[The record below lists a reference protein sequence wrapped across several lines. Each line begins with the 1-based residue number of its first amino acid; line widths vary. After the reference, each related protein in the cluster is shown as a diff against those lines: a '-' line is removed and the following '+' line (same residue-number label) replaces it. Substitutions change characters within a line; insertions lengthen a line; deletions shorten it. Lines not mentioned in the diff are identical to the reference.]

1 MRGDVLAASK
11 EKINRY
17 PFWCSRF
24 WHGMRFGDWLRLL
37 VRNRFQL
44 NLLRLPM
51 VIAITL
57 WTPFNSILRM
67 VQQCLYGHR
76 MARVKIMPPIFIIG
90 HWRSGTTFLHELLV
104 RDVRFTYPSTLD
116 CFLPHHSLLSG
127 WFFTTFGN
135 FMLPKQRPQDNVPT
149 GWFRPQEDEFAL
161 LNLGLPSPYLRM
173 AFPNRPAV
181 DMEYLDSERIS
192 PADRKKWLDGLEE
205 FIRVVSCRAPGK
217 PVVLK
222 SPPHLGRVEAL
233 AERFPGARFV
243 HIIRHPYSVF
253 PSTQRLW
260 RSLDQVQGLQSPK
273 HEGLD
278 EYVYSCL
285 ESMYSAFQRQRPGLP
300 AGSICDVLYEDLV
313 ADPLEE
319 VLRIYEQ
326 LDLGEIEPARR
337 NLEKYVDS
345 QRDFKG
351 NRHQL
356 EESDRREVN
365 RRWGEFFESYGYD
378 LEGAATG
385 SPD

>member
-1 MRGDVLAASK
+1 MAERQ
-11 EKINRY
+11 EKTNRY

-24 WHGMRFGDWLRLL
+24 WHGMLFSDWFALL
-37 VRNRFQL
+37 ARNRFQL
-44 NLLRLPM
+44 HLLRLPM

-67 VQQCLYGHR
+67 VQQCFYGHR
-76 MARVKIMPPIFIIG
+76 IARTRVMPPIFIIG

-104 RDVRFTYPSTLD
+104 RDPRFTYPSTLD

-181 DMEYLDSERIS
+181 DMEYLDSEQLS
-192 PADRKKWLDGLEE
+192 AADRESWLDGLEE
-205 FIRVVSCRAPGK
+205 FIRVVSCRDPGK

-222 SPPHLGRVEAL
+222 SPPHLGRIEAL

-260 RSLDQVQGLQSPK
+260 RSLDMVQGLQSPT
-273 HEGLD
+273 HRELD
-278 EYVYSCL
+278 EYVLSCL
-285 ESMYSAFQRQRPGLP
+285 EQMYAAFQRQRPNLP
-300 AGSICDVLYEDLV
+300 DGSICDLLYEDLV
-313 ADPLEE
+313 ADPLGE

-326 LDLGEIEPARR
+326 LGLGEIEPARR
-337 NLEKYVDS
+337 DLEQYVES
-345 QRDFKG
+345 QRDFKV

-356 EESDRREVN
+356 QEHDRLQVKN
-365 RRWGEFFESYGYD
+365 RWGEFFEGYGYD
-378 LEGAATG
+378 LETSVGDETA
-385 SPD
+385 